1 VDKFDQLVA
10 GRLDQGLREE
20 IQDAVR
26 SLESIQVGDLTK
38 LLGYIKAG

>member
-1 VDKFDQLVA
+1 MDKFDQLVA

-38 LLGYIKAG
+38 LLGCIKAG